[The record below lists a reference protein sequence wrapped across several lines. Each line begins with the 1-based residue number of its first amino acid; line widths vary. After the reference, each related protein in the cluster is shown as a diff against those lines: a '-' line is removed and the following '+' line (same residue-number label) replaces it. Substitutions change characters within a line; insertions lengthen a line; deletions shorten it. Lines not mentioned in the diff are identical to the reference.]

1 MTLRKIL
8 IFPDPVLRKIAEPVD
23 RIDESLKRLIGDMIE
38 TMHAAPGV
46 GLAAP
51 QVGVSQRVIVAD
63 PSAGENPDLALELM
77 NPEIISSMGS
87 VQHEEGC
94 LSLPEVEVK
103 VQRAEQIVVKAQR
116 LDGRMQTIEAE
127 GYLSYILQHEI
138 DHLNGVL
145 IIDSLGPVKR
155 DLVKRKLRKRQRV
168 EA

>member
-1 MTLRKIL
+1 MSLRKIL
-8 IFPDPVLRKIAEPVD
+8 AFPASALRKIAEPVSQ
-23 RIDESLKRLIGDMIE
+23 IDEDLETLVNDMIE

-51 QVGVSQRVIVAD
+51 QVGVNLRLIVAD
-63 PSAGENPDLALELM
+63 PTAGENPDLVLELI
-77 NPEIISSMGS
+77 NPEIISAEGS
-87 VQHEEGC
+87 VEHGEGC
-94 LSLPEVEVK
+94 LSLPDVEVQIK
-103 VQRAEQIVVKAQR
+103 RAEQIVVKARR
-116 LDGRMQTIEAE
+116 LNGQIQTFEVE
-127 GYLSYILQHEI
+127 GYLSYIFQHEI

>member
-23 RIDESLKRLIGDMIE
+23 RIDQSLKTLIGDMIE

-51 QVGVSQRVIVAD
+51 QVGVSQRVVVAD

-77 NPEIISSMGS
+77 NPEIISSKGS

-116 LDGRMQTIEAE
+116 LDGRMQTIEVE

>member
-1 MTLRKIL
+1 MTLRKIQ
-8 IFPDPVLRKIAEPVD
+8 IFPDPALRKIAEPVD
-23 RIDESLKRLIGDMIE
+23 RIDESLKTLIGDMIE

-77 NPEIISSMGS
+77 NPEIISCKGS

>member
-23 RIDESLKRLIGDMIE
+23 RIDQSLKTLIGDMIE

-51 QVGVSQRVIVAD
+51 QVGVSQRVVVAD

-77 NPEIISSMGS
+77 NPEIISSKGS

-103 VQRAEQIVVKAQR
+103 VQRAEQVVVKAQR

>member
-23 RIDESLKRLIGDMIE
+23 RIDESLKTLIGDMIE

-77 NPEIISSMGS
+77 NPEIISSKGS

>member
-23 RIDESLKRLIGDMIE
+23 RIDESLKTLIGDMIE

-51 QVGVSQRVIVAD
+51 QVGISQRVIVAD
-63 PSAGENPDLALELM
+63 PSAGENPGLALELM
-77 NPEIISSMGS
+77 NPEIISSKGS

-103 VQRAEQIVVKAQR
+103 VQRAKQIVVKAQR
-116 LDGRMQTIEAE
+116 LNGRMQTIEVE

>member
-23 RIDESLKRLIGDMIE
+23 RIDESLKTLIGDMIE

-77 NPEIISSMGS
+77 NPEIISSKGS

-103 VQRAEQIVVKAQR
+103 VQRAKQIVVKAQR
-116 LDGRMQTIEAE
+116 LNGRMQTIEVE

>member
-23 RIDESLKRLIGDMIE
+23 RIDQSLKTLIGDMIE

-51 QVGVSQRVIVAD
+51 QVGVSQRVVVAD

-77 NPEIISSMGS
+77 NPEIISSKGS

>member
-51 QVGVSQRVIVAD
+51 QVGVSQRVVVAD

-77 NPEIISSMGS
+77 NPEIISSKGS

>member
-23 RIDESLKRLIGDMIE
+23 RIDQSLKTLIGDMIE

-51 QVGVSQRVIVAD
+51 QVGVSQRVVVAD

>member
-77 NPEIISSMGS
+77 NPEIISSKGS

>member
-1 MTLRKIL
+1 MTPRKIL

-23 RIDESLKRLIGDMIE
+23 RIDESLKTLIGDMIE

-77 NPEIISSMGS
+77 NPEIISSKGS

-103 VQRAEQIVVKAQR
+103 VQRAKQIVVKAQR
-116 LDGRMQTIEAE
+116 LNGRMQTIEVE